1 MPDRTRG
8 AAGEDTTARL
18 RAGRPQAAGPWR
30 STPQDGGVTSAD
42 HQRDADAPGLIA
54 HFRGPY
60 ADGPPA
66 EALVIHAP
74 PLDRFGLTELRRM
87 ALIAVVLVSAVLRSV
102 AAWVLRR
109 RGRSVATAASEGLV
123 DGFEQLGPTFVK
135 LGQLIASSP
144 SLFPAPLADA
154 CLRTLDDVP
163 PFDPDTVRRL
173 VTEELGRPPGQIFR
187 SFDDRPLSAA
197 SIAQV
202 HAVVLADGREAVIK
216 LQRPDIAD
224 RMNTDLRIQYW
235 LADKLLMRFEAA
247 RRANVTAMVEDLHAV
262 TNQEL
267 NAALEAHRQTVFR
280 AQIGA
285 FGDNAGITAPEVYW
299 DHCGP
304 HLICMERM
312 SGVPMDQF
320 EALAAQG
327 IDGELTLR
335 RGIKVWI
342 EAALLHGPFHGDVHA
357 GNLWVLDD
365 GRATYLDFGIMGELP
380 EQWRAAL
387 ADILY
392 TAMIDQDYARVVRA
406 YQRVGVMPADVD
418 PEVAGPA
425 IAMVMEP
432 LLSQGIGEVSL
443 GEQLKSNM
451 ELAEQYGAIVPR
463 ELILVAKQLLY
474 FERYSKVLAPDYVM
488 ARDLYLLKNVFPTDV
503 AAAAAERG
511 ITLPD

>member
-1 MPDRTRG
+1 MTAHEPRPPRTD
-8 AAGEDTTARL
+8 AAGL
-18 RAGRPQAAGPWR
+18 V
-30 STPQDGGVTSAD
+30 S
-42 HQRDADAPGLIA
+42 

-60 ADGPPA
+60 AAGPPP
-66 EALVIHAP
+66 EALRIDAP
-74 PLDRFGLTELRRM
+74 PLDRFGFAELRRM
-87 ALIAVVLVSAVLRSV
+87 VLIGFVLVSAVLR
-102 AAWVLRR
+102 AAAGWLLRR
-109 RGRSVATAASEGLV
+109 KGRSFARAASEGLV

-154 CLRTLDDVP
+154 CLRTLDEVP
-163 PFDPDTVRRL
+163 PIDPETVRRL
-173 VTEELGRPPGQIFR
+173 VTEQLGRPPGQVFR

-202 HAVVLADGREAVIK
+202 HAVVLPDGREAVIK
-216 LQRPDIAD
+216 LQRPDIAH
-224 RMNTDLRIQYW
+224 RMNTDLRIQYFI
-235 LADKLLMRFEAA
+235 ARKVLMRFEAA
-247 RRANVTAMVEDLHAV
+247 RRANVTAVVEDLHEV

-280 AQIGA
+280 DHIGT
-285 FGDNAGITAPEVYW
+285 FGDNAGITAPEVFW
-299 DHCGP
+299 DYCTP

-320 EALAAQG
+320 DVLADRG

-342 EAALLHGPFHGDVHA
+342 ESALVHGPFHGDVHA

-365 GRATYLDFGIMGELP
+365 ERATYLDFGIMGELP
-380 EQWRAAL
+380 ELWRGAM

-406 YQRVGVMPADVD
+406 YQRVGVMPDDVD

-432 LLSQGIGEVSL
+432 MLSKGIGAVSL
-443 GEQLKSNM
+443 GEQLKANM
-451 ELAEQYGAIVPR
+451 ELAEQFGATVPR
-463 ELILVAKQLLY
+463 ELVLVSKQLLY

-488 ARDLYLLKNVFPTDV
+488 ARDLYLLRNVFPEAV

-511 ITLPD
+511 VVLPD

>member
-1 MPDRTRG
+1 MTDDAVPPDEVPPAPG
-8 AAGEDTTARL
+8 SDAAGVL
-18 RAGRPQAAGPWR
+18 
-30 STPQDGGVTSAD
+30 
-42 HQRDADAPGLIA
+42 A

-60 ADGPPA
+60 ADGPPP
-66 EALVIHAP
+66 EALEIDAP
-74 PLDRFGLTELRRM
+74 PLDRFGLAELRRM
-87 ALIAVVLVSAVLRSV
+87 VLIAFVLWSAVVRATAV
-102 AAWVLRR
+102 WVVRR
-109 RGRSVATAASEGLV
+109 KGRSLARAASEGLV

-154 CLRTLDDVP
+154 CLRTLDEVP
-163 PFDPDTVRRL
+163 PFDPETVRRM
-173 VTEELGRPPGQIFR
+173 VTEELGRPPGQIFK

-202 HAVVLADGREAVIK
+202 HAVVLPDGREAVIK
-216 LQRPDIAD
+216 LQRPDIAH
-224 RMNTDLRIQYW
+224 RMNTDLRIQYF
-235 LADKLLMRFEAA
+235 LARKVLMRFESA
-247 RRANVTAMVEDLHAV
+247 RRANVTAMVEDLHQV

-267 NAALEAHRQTVFR
+267 NAALEAHRQTFFR
-280 AQIGA
+280 DHIAA

-299 DHCGP
+299 DYCAP

-320 EALAAQG
+320 DALAARG

-342 EAALLHGPFHGDVHA
+342 EAALVHGPFHGDVHA

-365 GRATYLDFGIMGELP
+365 ERATYLDFGIMGELP
-380 EQWRAAL
+380 ELWRGAM

-392 TAMIDQDYARVVRA
+392 TSMIDQDYSRVVRA

-432 LLSQGIGEVSL
+432 MLSQGIGNISL
-443 GEQLKSNM
+443 GDQLKSNM
-451 ELAEQYGAIVPR
+451 ELAEQFGATIPR
-463 ELILVAKQLLY
+463 ELMLTSKQLLY

-488 ARDLYLLKNVFPTDV
+488 ARDLYLLKNVFPAEV